1 VHKLRHEQERAEEP
15 HLKLQHAPP
24 RATKKLMEKEHLSS
38 ESSRRLPLAMTE
50 AAESSRRL
58 QLTVRLR
65 TAPFPARILPR
76 MAFDGAKSC
85 GGRPDDRPKRSE
97 TPEEG
102 LVEE

>member
-1 VHKLRHEQERAEEP
+1 MFIYEQDSAEEP
-15 HLKLQHAPP
+15 HLKLRHAAP

-65 TAPFPARILPR
+65 TAPFPARILAR
-76 MAFDGAKSC
+76 MAFDGAKAC
-85 GGRPDDRPKRSE
+85 GGRATEPKPQR
-97 TPEEG
+97 EG
-102 LVEE
+102 